1 MIAEYLTK
9 LVNVRNDLAKNLN
22 TMGVQASSNET
33 FSTLVPK
40 VLKIKSG
47 AEGEPL
53 TLESLDFS
61 VGNIVITPEEGKAY
75 SDITIV
81 KPLGL
86 SPDNIRQG
94 VNIAGI
100 EGTLEEGLKDNGA
113 FIAMG
118 LDFSD
123 TSMIQAVAEPGYG
136 WANISIM
143 KPDNLSPENIKENVT
158 IAGIKGTL
166 KEGITP
172 TGTLT
177 IRDNKATVDVSS
189 YASVYVDIPTEL
201 PSLYPV
207 QIAIENSTLT
217 ITDTSNGRFGDGY
230 IVYANGVQV
239 HRATTIE
246 DTFVVNLDDAA
257 RITVGDYNITVTIFD
272 QDGFNNS
279 AASNSVLWKM
289 PGWHLE
295 DSTAILEVDYN
306 THEFETNSGTFT
318 KAVLI

>member
-9 LVNVRNDLAKNLN
+9 LVNVRNDLAKNLK

-61 VGNIVITPEEGKAY
+61 SGNMIITPEEGKAY

-81 KPLGL
+81 KPTSLL
-86 SPDNIRQG
+86 SNNIREG
-94 VNIAGI
+94 INIAGI
-100 EGTLEEGLKDNGA
+100 T
-113 FIAMG
+113 
-118 LDFSD
+118 
-123 TSMIQAVAEPGYG
+123 
-136 WANISIM
+136 
-143 KPDNLSPENIKENVT
+143 
-158 IAGIKGTL
+158 GTL

-177 IRDNKATVDVSS
+177 IRDNKATIDVSQ
-189 YASVYVDIPTEL
+189 YAAVYVDIPTEL

-207 QIAIENSTLT
+207 EIGIKNSDLT

-230 IVYANGVQV
+230 IIYANGVQV
-239 HRATTIE
+239 HRATTTE

-257 RITVGDYNITVTIFD
+257 KITVGNYNITVAIFD
-272 QDGFNNS
+272 QDGFNSS
-279 AASNSVLWKM
+279 AVSNSVLWKM

-295 DSTAILEVDYN
+295 NNTAVLEVDYN
-306 THEFETNSGTFT
+306 TSEFETNKGTFT